1 MKLHRI
7 AIVVEALFLL
17 GAAVAMQAQAQ
28 STSSAE
34 KPSKGAPP
42 APISSDAAA
51 AKGRS
56 IVLAAAKAAG
66 DANTLRSLKNIEIA
80 TKGQATSQNG
90 PIDISLKLTVAYP
103 NRLHTTAD
111 LPGIKIQ
118 QVFDGEHGWVISP
131 QGAID
136 LPPDYDGEFQRGIA
150 LTGGFGLYREAL
162 DGKKLDL
169 QYIDDEDFDD
179 KPASAVK
186 WTGPSGPVKLYF
198 DPATH
203 LLSGAH
209 FRSVTPQGQ
218 IEVDQHWSDFH
229 AVNGLQYPYHNLIY
243 HDGDKFSE
251 TTVQDVK
258 TNITLDAAL
267 FTKPVAPP
275 PPPAPSQ

>member
-1 MKLHRI
+1 MKMHRI
-7 AIVVEALFLL
+7 AILLEALYLL
-17 GAAVAMQAQAQ
+17 CAPLAMQAQSQ

-34 KPSKGAPP
+34 KPSKESTP
-42 APISSDAAA
+42 APTSSDAGA
-51 AKGRS
+51 AKAKS
-56 IVLAAAKAAG
+56 IVIAAAKAAG
-66 DANTLRSLKNIEIA
+66 DGNVLRSLKNIEIS

-90 PIDISLKLTVAYP
+90 PIDIALKLTVVYP
-103 NRLHTTAD
+103 DRLHTSAD

-118 QVFDGEHGWVISP
+118 QVFDGERGWVISP

-136 LPPDYDGEFQRGIA
+136 LPAAYDGEFLRGIA

-162 DGKKLDL
+162 AGKNLDL

-179 KPASAVK
+179 KPARAVK

-198 DPATH
+198 DPTTH
-203 LLSGAH
+203 LLVGAH

-229 AVNGLQYPYHNLIY
+229 TVGGLQYPYHNLIY

-251 TTVQDVK
+251 TTVQDLK
-258 TNITLDAAL
+258 MNITLDSAL
-267 FTKPVAPP
+267 FTKPAP
-275 PPPAPSQ
+275 AGPSQ